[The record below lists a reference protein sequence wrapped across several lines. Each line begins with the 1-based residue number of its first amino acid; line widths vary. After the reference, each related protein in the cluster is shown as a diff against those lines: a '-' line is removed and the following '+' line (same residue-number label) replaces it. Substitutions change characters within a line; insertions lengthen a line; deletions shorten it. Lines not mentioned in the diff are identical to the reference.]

1 MSSKINMLKAQADF
15 LEHSK
20 KMFREDFANA
30 TDAVDAANTSDKI
43 NILIAEKKAAL
54 EELENEY
61 NRVTSIKDNLNDNTN
76 KTNILYE
83 TQTETIKI
91 NNDKLGRISRDILS
105 LRRQI
110 EIGEEEFMNKSYFIF
125 FLKNFFV
132 LSLLSILVVLLYKN
146 KNISLDNVKYIE
158 AGLIALFT
166 IIFLYNIYTARYR
179 SRIIFNKMDWPSPQM
194 KIAAEVAPAPA
205 KPVST

>member
-20 KMFREDFANA
+20 KMLREDFANA
-30 TDAVDAANTSDKI
+30 IDATDAANTQDKI
-43 NILIAEKKAAL
+43 KILVAEKKAAL

-76 KTNILYE
+76 KTNILYQ

-91 NNDKLGRISRDILS
+91 NDDKLARISRDILS

-132 LSLLSILVVLLYKN
+132 LSLLTILVVLLYKN

-158 AGLIALFT
+158 AGLIALFS
-166 IIFLYNIYTARYR
+166 IIFLYNVYTARYR
-179 SRIIFNKMDWPSPQM
+179 SKIIFNKMDWPAPQM
-194 KIAAEVAPAPA
+194 K
-205 KPVST
+205 KPVSEAKPASK